1 MRESVSFKKNEEHI
15 RTSRDK
21 LCKYYKLNKSDL
33 YKYLILKDSHL
44 LEIHRR
50 DSCEKS
56 LKNKYTIDLKPTR
69 SLTKQHS

>member
-15 RTSRDK
+15 RTSGDK

-44 LEIHRR
+44 LEVRR
-50 DSCEKS
+50 GILLRIQENKIQEKMFM
-56 LKNKYTIDLKPTR
+56 
-69 SLTKQHS
+69 

>member
-1 MRESVSFKKNEEHI
+1 MRELVSFKKNEERI

-44 LEIHRR
+44 LEVQRR
-50 DSCEKS
+50 EFF
-56 LKNKYTIDLKPTR
+56 
-69 SLTKQHS
+69 

>member
-44 LEIHRR
+44 LEVRR
-50 DSCEKS
+50 REFF
-56 LKNKYTIDLKPTR
+56 
-69 SLTKQHS
+69 